1 MSMELLTENADLRCA
16 HALGKVSVHA
26 SQGWVRIEGRR
37 VLVERDPELCAISG
51 CPNYGPTI
59 KPCTTTLAVRT
70 GYSAF
75 VRIDGH
81 RICLDT
87 VVGLTDG
94 TPPGTVQYQVRS
106 SGQHCVR
113 QRQP

>member
-1 MSMELLTENADLRCA
+1 MELLTEDGDLRCA
-16 HALGKVSVHA
+16 HELGRVTLGT
-26 SQGWVRIEGRR
+26 SQGWVRIEGRL
-37 VLVERDPELCAISG
+37 VLVERDPERCAIKG

-59 KPCTTTLAVRT
+59 KPCTLTLEVQS

-81 RICLDT
+81 RICLDSIT
-87 VVGLTDG
+87 GLTDG
-94 TPPGTVQYQVRS
+94 TPPGTVKYKVRD
-106 SGQHCVR
+106 SGQHFVR